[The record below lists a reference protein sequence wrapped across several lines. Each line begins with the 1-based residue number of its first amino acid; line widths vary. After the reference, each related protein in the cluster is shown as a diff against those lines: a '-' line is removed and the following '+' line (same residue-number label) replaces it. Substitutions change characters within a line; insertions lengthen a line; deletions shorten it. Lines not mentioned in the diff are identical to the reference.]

1 MTFSSA
7 NISLLEDWGNP
18 ESSDLSEALKQAAT
32 DGKPLRDFVTANPQV
47 NGFAFD
53 EALLADIL
61 AGAAR
66 EARVYAPDS
75 SGRLTAREAVAA
87 YHGDGLTADQV
98 VLTPGTSFG
107 YWAAFRLLAELHGG
121 EVLCPSPT
129 YPLFDD
135 LARLAGL
142 SVRRY
147 HLYRQGPRW
156 VVDPE
161 ELAFQ
166 ITPRT
171 RAIALVS
178 PHNPTGSV
186 ANMDD
191 LMTVGRLARRHN
203 LAVIF
208 DEVFREFVH
217 RPEAV
222 VSRPAEFGAPL
233 VITLNGLSKMLSL
246 PGLKGAWMAVE
257 GEPEL
262 TRPFLRSLDYLAD
275 TFLPVSEITQAA
287 MPRLLRDG
295 ADETRRFAALYTSGM
310 RSLRTAWQSDGGS
323 VGAGVVMP
331 EAGPYLTIDL
341 GEADTR
347 RGVLRLVRD
356 HGILVHSG
364 DMYDMTGGHLVMTAV
379 APPPYPIAEIMGAMP
394 D

>member
-1 MTFSSA
+1 MTIS
-7 NISLLEDWGNP
+7 SLLEEWGNP
-18 ESSDLSEALKQAAT
+18 EPSDLSEALKLAV
-32 DGKPLRDFVTANPQV
+32 DEGKPLRDYVTANPQLH
-47 NGFAFD
+47 GFAFD

-61 AGAAR
+61 ARAGR

-75 SGRLTAREAVAA
+75 SGLFSAREAVAG
-87 YHGDGLTADQV
+87 YHGEGLTADEV

-107 YWAAFRLLAELHGG
+107 YWAAFRLLADPGGG

-156 VVDPE
+156 AIDPE

-186 ANMDD
+186 ANMDE
-191 LMTVGRLARRHN
+191 LMTVGRLARRHK

-217 RPEAV
+217 RPEV
-222 VSRPAEFGAPL
+222 LMSRPTEFGAPL

-246 PGLKGAWMAVE
+246 PGLKAAWMAVE

-275 TFLPVSEITQAA
+275 TFLPVSEITQA
-287 MPRLLRDG
+287 MLPLLLSEGRG
-295 ADETRRFAALYTSGM
+295 EVRRFSALYTSRM
-310 RSLRTAWQSDGGS
+310 KALTSAWQADAGA
-323 VGAGVVMP
+323 VGAGVAMP

-341 GEADTR
+341 GASDTR

-356 HGILVHSG
+356 DGIVVHFG
-364 DMYDMTGGHLVMTAV
+364 EMYDMSAGHLVMTAV
-379 APPPYPIAEIMGAMP
+379 ATPPYPVAEIMRAMP